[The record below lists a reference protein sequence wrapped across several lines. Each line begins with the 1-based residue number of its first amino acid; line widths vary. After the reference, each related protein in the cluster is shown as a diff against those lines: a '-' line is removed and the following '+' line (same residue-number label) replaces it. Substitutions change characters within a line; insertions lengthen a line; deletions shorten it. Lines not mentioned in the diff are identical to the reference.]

1 MYVQSSIGSR
11 NSAIHNVYHTSL
23 RPSSLLEPRHLS
35 LKVVNSSF
43 RKKRK
48 WKQQLNEQMSS
59 HESQRQQGASSRP
72 PRGSHPLYRPRILHE
87 ESCDPRA
94 AATSHTDF
102 TSEIHKKSDAVF
114 VRMILPQVHLRK
126 PCYDFSFL

>member
-35 LKVVNSSF
+35 LKVVSKAVAKTNSIKYKAWKPS
-43 RKKRK
+43 RAEKPAAAGGKR
-48 WKQQLNEQMSS
+48 LTP
-59 HESQRQQGASSRP
+59 RGP
-72 PRGSHPLYRPRILHE
+72 PRFATLDYLHE
-87 ESCDPRA
+87 ESHHPREVA
-94 AATSHTDF
+94 SSHPEVTSV
-102 TSEIHKKSDAVF
+102 IHKKVGCIF